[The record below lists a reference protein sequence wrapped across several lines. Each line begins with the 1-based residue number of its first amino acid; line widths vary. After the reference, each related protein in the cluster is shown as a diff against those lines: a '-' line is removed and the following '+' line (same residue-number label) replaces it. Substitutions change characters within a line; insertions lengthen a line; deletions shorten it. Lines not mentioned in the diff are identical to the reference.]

1 MQGEV
6 HGFGAGISTVPATR
20 PSFEA
25 GVPDALKLED
35 SFYRELDR
43 SCTHWFRLFSGESRM
58 MQDEHLLFVTG
69 RLAERGL
76 NRVLKKLSQ
85 KIGFRYEVQVM
96 PISVAALLTTQW
108 VLPRIRLSPD
118 IQRVVLPGYCRGD
131 LEELSL
137 ALGVPVVL
145 GPKDLRKLPEF
156 FGQTSHRDESF
167 GQSDIEVIAEI
178 NHAKDLTPEEL
189 ELTAKQLLRA
199 GADVI
204 DLGCDPGMTWDGV
217 ADAVACLRDVGARV
231 SIDSFN
237 PKEII
242 AAVNAGA
249 ELVLSLNSSNREWVE
264 EVDVEWVLIPDEPTT
279 MAGLHENLEFLS
291 QRGVR
296 FRIDPILEPI
306 GMGFARSLNRYFQI
320 RERYPEA
327 EMMMGIGNL
336 TELTDV
342 DSAGIN
348 TLLLG
353 YCQELKIRSVL
364 TTQVISWA
372 QSSVRECVAARELVH
387 FACENGVP
395 PKRLDSRL
403 VMLRDP
409 AVTEVD
415 PEDLREMAGQLKDSN
430 YRLFLAEEQLHLVA
444 AQIHLSDGDPFELF
458 DQLMDNQ
465 PKNVDASHAFYLG
478 YELCKAYTAL
488 TLGKDYSQDEA
499 LDWGLLTR
507 HETDRH
513 RLRHRRSKN
522 QAPPDPPSD
531 LK

>member
-1 MQGEV
+1 
-6 HGFGAGISTVPATR
+6 
-20 PSFEA
+20 
-25 GVPDALKLED
+25 
-35 SFYRELDR
+35 
-43 SCTHWFRLFSGESRM
+43 M

-76 NRVLKKLSQ
+76 NRVLEGLSQ
-85 KIGFRYEVQVM
+85 KIGFRYEIQVM

-108 VLPRIRLSPD
+108 VLPRIQVAPE

-131 LEELSL
+131 LEELSH

-156 FGQTSHRDESF
+156 FGQTSRRDESF

-178 NHAKDLTPEEL
+178 NHAKDLTPSQL
-189 ELTAKQLLRA
+189 ERVAKSLLAA
-199 GADVI
+199 GADMI
-204 DLGCDPGMTWDGV
+204 DLGCDPGVTWEGV
-217 ADAVACLRDVGARV
+217 PEAVACLRELGARV

-237 PKEII
+237 PKEIV
-242 AAVNAGA
+242 AGVNAGA
-249 ELVLSLNSSNREWVE
+249 ELVLSMNSSNRSLVD
-264 EVDVEWVLIPDEPTT
+264 EVDVEWVLIPDEPATLE
-279 MAGLHENLEFLS
+279 GLHENLEFLER
-291 QRGVR
+291 RGAR
-296 FRIDPILEPI
+296 FRVDPILEPI
-306 GMGFARSLNRYFQI
+306 GMGFSRSLNRYFQI
-320 RERYPEA
+320 RERFPEA

-395 PKRLDSRL
+395 PKRLDNRL

-409 AVTEVD
+409 AVTDVD
-415 PEDLREMAGQLKDSN
+415 PDDLREMADQLKDSN
-430 YRLFLAEEQLHLVA
+430 YRMFLAEDQMHLVA
-444 AQIHLSDGDPFELF
+444 AQLHLRDQDPFELF

-488 TLGKDYSQDEA
+488 TLGKDYRQDEA

-507 HETDRH
+507 PETDRH
-513 RLRHRRSKN
+513 RLRHRRSKK
-522 QAPPDPPSD
+522 QVSPDPPSD
-531 LK
+531 RK